1 MVTDLHYLG
10 SSLSAAAVGLCNM
23 MLHMFHMTNYTI
35 QKEEGGGSV
44 RVKRNARRRRMKNND
59 EEDEETGKVLGYEDE
74 KEGDELER
82 ILSLVPVPSV

>member
-1 MVTDLHYLG
+1 
-10 SSLSAAAVGLCNM
+10 
-23 MLHMFHMTNYTI
+23 
-35 QKEEGGGSV
+35 
-44 RVKRNARRRRMKNND
+44 MKNND